1 MEKRLS
7 VVVFALLI
15 TASVLWLGYV
25 SFGFW
30 TMVIFAAGF
39 LGGFV
44 LWLVLPTRGTF
55 PTIKA
60 PYVLSFCLLLA
71 HRVEEKLLGFFKRLA
86 EITAQPTPAI
96 TSWTVV
102 LLVVMS
108 VGAWLL
114 VPILMKRGLQLG
126 NYLAWTFF
134 ASLGITE
141 LAHFIL
147 PLFSEQPYGYFPG
160 MATVL
165 FLAPCAWWGM
175 ARLSS
180 TSSAGAA

>member
-1 MEKRLS
+1 MEKRPS

-15 TASVLWLGYV
+15 TASVLALGYV

-30 TMVIFAAGF
+30 TMLIFASGF
-39 LGGFV
+39 FGGFV
-44 LWLVLPTRGTF
+44 LWLVLPTRATF

-60 PYVLSFCLLLA
+60 PYVLSLCLFLA

-86 EITAQPTPAI
+86 EITAQPTPAL
-96 TSWTVV
+96 TSWAVV

-114 VPILMKRGLQLG
+114 VPTLMKRGLQLG

-141 LAHFIL
+141 LAHFVL
-147 PLFSEQPYGYFPG
+147 PLFSERPYGYFPG
-160 MATVL
+160 MATVVI
-165 FLAPCAWWGM
+165 LAPSAWWGM
-175 ARLSS
+175 VRLSC
-180 TSSAGAA
+180 TPTVGAV